1 MLPLHQLKDLQ
12 YHKILRFLEMSLRI
26 GRNDRVSPATIL
38 AAAYAAVRLWEGA
51 DGRSLEAFLAG
62 ETDSELA
69 AFLHEQLGA
78 VWERVRDAYTAFE
91 EDMFAAFLLFDN
103 VLTDRPEMQE
113 TPESLTQLAIRLLD
127 PAPGMQTVDFGAGW
141 GRFLRE
147 LAVSGHGAGSIGY
160 EIDKEARCIAKMRT
174 ALMPGV
180 TIVGEDV
187 LRIPAG
193 EPQFDRIF
201 LHPTFR
207 GRIQDVHDTSNVG
220 LCLLEQR
227 LPVVKQTLSPDWMY
241 VAAALQHLKEDGRL
255 VCLVTNGATLSVS
268 DREVRHWLLESGM
281 LETVIALPPRMLEYS
296 IVFVTMLVLSHGNK
310 ETTYVDAT
318 PFFEMGRACNV
329 LTEKHID
336 AILQAVE
343 TPGEHSVRLTPD
355 VLAAHED
362 MLAPE
367 RLIAMQTVG
376 RMEGAVPMGDLIL
389 RVTRGT
395 QLRADVLDELQSET
409 PTPFRFAMLS
419 DMRDGM
425 LSPRMRYLQYIDRR
439 LERYCVPH
447 HALLIAKNGIP
458 IKSVVAEIP
467 PGERVLANGNIY
479 IITLDERQV
488 EPYYIKAYLDSP
500 KGANALKAMCVGIT
514 LQNLTLEGLR
524 ALRIPMPPLD
534 VQHRIAIRYRTILFE
549 IQAKKQE
556 LEALT
561 VSLSDVWE
569 KMG

>member
-113 TPESLTQLAIRLLD
+113 TPESLAQLAIRLLD

-147 LAVSGHGAGSIGY
+147 LAVSGHGAGGIGY

-180 TIVGEDV
+180 TIAGEDV

-207 GRIQDVHDTSNVG
+207 GRIQDVHDTGNVG

-227 LPVVKQTLSPDWMY
+227 LPVVKQTLSPGG
-241 VAAALQHLKEDGRL
+241 AAASQGGWPTRL
-255 VCLVTNGATLSVS
+255 PRHERSDLERQRPRGAALAARERDAR
-268 DREVRHWLLESGM
+268 DRDRTAAADAGVLDRVRH
-281 LETVIALPPRMLEYS
+281 
-296 IVFVTMLVLSHGNK
+296 
-310 ETTYVDAT
+310 DA
-318 PFFEMGRACNV
+318 RA
-329 LTEKHID
+329 
-336 AILQAVE
+336 
-343 TPGEHSVRLTPD
+343 
-355 VLAAHED
+355 
-362 MLAPE
+362 
-367 RLIAMQTVG
+367 
-376 RMEGAVPMGDLIL
+376 
-389 RVTRGT
+389 
-395 QLRADVLDELQSET
+395 QS
-409 PTPFRFAMLS
+409 
-419 DMRDGM
+419 
-425 LSPRMRYLQYIDRR
+425 
-439 LERYCVPH
+439 
-447 HALLIAKNGIP
+447 
-458 IKSVVAEIP
+458 
-467 PGERVLANGNIY
+467 
-479 IITLDERQV
+479 
-488 EPYYIKAYLDSP
+488 
-500 KGANALKAMCVGIT
+500 
-514 LQNLTLEGLR
+514 
-524 ALRIPMPPLD
+524 
-534 VQHRIAIRYRTILFE
+534 
-549 IQAKKQE
+549 
-556 LEALT
+556 
-561 VSLSDVWE
+561 WE
-569 KMG
+569 